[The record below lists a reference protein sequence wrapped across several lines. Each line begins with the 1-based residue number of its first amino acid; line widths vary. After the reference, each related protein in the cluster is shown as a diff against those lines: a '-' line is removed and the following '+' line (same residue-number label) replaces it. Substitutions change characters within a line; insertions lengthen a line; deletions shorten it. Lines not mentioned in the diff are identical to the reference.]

1 MQDVQEK
8 ILIIKSHLVDNEQAY
23 CCIYPYVKTCNS
35 LRDDNI
41 PEIITIHC
49 QHIQLMSIRSI
60 AIF

>member
-23 CCIYPYVKTCNS
+23 CRIYPYVKACNS
-35 LRDDNI
+35 LRDDKI

-49 QHIQLMSIRSI
+49 QHIQLMSI
-60 AIF
+60 

>member
-23 CCIYPYVKTCNS
+23 CCIYPYVKACNS
-35 LRDDNI
+35 LRDDKI

-49 QHIQLMSIRSI
+49 QHIQLMSI
-60 AIF
+60 